1 VSAVPRRQWT
11 WTRPIPSRWADAW
24 LERTAFVGLD
34 RLAIVEKPGVKLAR
48 LEAYPE
54 TEAVGRKLVKHFGG
68 RLRQVAAAAWLK
80 KAEPAAPIRFGKK
93 LVVAGKKPAKGDDFG
108 GAAVLTIPAGL
119 AFGTGQHATTGMMLR
134 ELAGLKEWESARVLD
149 AGTGSGILALAA
161 RALGAPEVEAFDY
174 DATALRTARENEKRN
189 FRRPAIDWQERD
201 VLKWKSRA
209 RFTLITANLFSELL
223 VKRAA
228 VLAQA
233 LRPGGLLLVSG
244 VLATQA
250 PAVRRALDAAGLAEE
265 QWKRRGKWT
274 MARYRRPLP
283 LPTLRKR
290 VTS

>member
-1 VSAVPRRQWT
+1 VSAVPRSQWT
-11 WTRPIPSRWADAW
+11 WTRPIPPRWADAW

-34 RLAIVEKPGVKLAR
+34 RLAIVEKPGLKLAR
-48 LEAYPE
+48 LEAYPA

-68 RLRQVAAAAWLK
+68 RLRKVAAAAWLK

-93 LVVAGKKPAKGDDFG
+93 LVVTGKKPAKGEDFG
-108 GAAVLTIPAGL
+108 GAAVLVIPAGL

-134 ELAGLKEWESARVLD
+134 ELAGLKDWAGARVLD

-174 DATALRTARENEKRN
+174 DAIALRTARENEKRN

-244 VLATQA
+244 VLATQT
-250 PAVRRALDAAGLAEE
+250 PAVRRALAAAGLAEE

-283 LPTLRKR
+283 APRKR
-290 VTS
+290 AAK